1 MPLHFYA
8 TNKYQTMAKAQ
19 TYIKDIRAQ
28 VKADHG
34 GKVPDHLNLTIRNYA
49 NALEMRDT
57 LQAVISKDGAT
68 ITEVGSMGQMVKR
81 QHPLMPSLYQWE
93 TLVQKYA
100 KDLGG
105 TAAKAAAKPDTPD
118 DNKAKN
124 ALNEFI
130 DGING

>member
-1 MPLHFYA
+1 
-8 TNKYQTMAKAQ
+8 MAKAS

-28 VKADHG
+28 VRADHG

-57 LQAVISKDGAT
+57 LQAEIAKRGVIIED
-68 ITEVGSMGQMVKR
+68 EPGSMGQPVTK
-81 QHPLMPSLYQWE
+81 QHPLLASLYQWE

-105 TAAKAAAKPDTPD
+105 TAAKAAAKPEAQQ
-118 DNKAKN
+118 DNDAKEK
-124 ALNEFI
+124 LNDFI
-130 DGING
+130 DGITG

>member
-1 MPLHFYA
+1 
-8 TNKYQTMAKAQ
+8 MAKAA

-28 VKADHG
+28 VRADHG

-105 TAAKAAAKPDTPD
+105 TAAKAAAKPEDPSERKAQDKLD
-118 DNKAKN
+118 DY
-124 ALNEFI
+124 I
-130 DGING
+130 DGRTG

>member
-1 MPLHFYA
+1 
-8 TNKYQTMAKAQ
+8 MAKAA
-19 TYIKDIRAQ
+19 TYLKDIRAQ
-28 VKADHG
+28 VRADHG

-49 NALEMRDT
+49 NALEIRDT
-57 LQAVISKDGAT
+57 YREKILKEGAVIY
-68 ITEVGSMGQMVKR
+68 ENGSMGQTIRK

-105 TAAKAAAKPDTPD
+105 TAAKAAAKPEDKGDKDAT
-118 DNKAKN
+118 N

-130 DGING
+130 DGIK